1 MLKKR
6 IIFKLYYKDNSFCLS
21 RNFKLQKVGD
31 AEWLF
36 RNLSFEDISNYI
48 DELIILNVDDKNYL
62 DPINKKFQT
71 AIKKLMKKTFIP
83 LTIGGGLRS
92 LGNVSECFKIG
103 ADKILLNTSISDKN
117 FVKKCVKKYGSQAI
131 ICGIDFKFEKRK
143 YFSYVANGT
152 KKYLEV
158 KDHVKIANSLKFGEI
173 FLTSID
179 RDGTGFGYDNGIIK
193 NLDIKTPIVLGG
205 GAGKSEHLETLIID
219 KKISGLMT
227 GNLFNFAGAGLLEL
241 RNKLIKKNVNL
252 RKIEDVD

>member
-1 MLKKR
+1 ML
-6 IIFKLYYKDNSFCLS
+6 
-21 RNFKLQKVGD
+21 
-31 AEWLF
+31 
-36 RNLSFEDISNYI
+36 
-48 DELIILNVDDKNYL
+48 
-62 DPINKKFQT
+62 
-71 AIKKLMKKTFIP
+71 
-83 LTIGGGLRS
+83 
-92 LGNVSECFKIG
+92 
-103 ADKILLNTSISDKN
+103 
-117 FVKKCVKKYGSQAI
+117 KYGSQAI
-131 ICGIDFKFEKRK
+131 ICGIDFKFEKKK

>member
-71 AIKKLMKKTFIP
+71 SIKKLMKKTFIP

-131 ICGIDFKFEKRK
+131 ICGIDFKFEKKK

-158 KDHVKIANSLKFGEI
+158 KDHVKIANSLKFEK

>member
-1 MLKKR
+1 
-6 IIFKLYYKDNSFCLS
+6 
-21 RNFKLQKVGD
+21 
-31 AEWLF
+31 
-36 RNLSFEDISNYI
+36 
-48 DELIILNVDDKNYL
+48 
-62 DPINKKFQT
+62 
-71 AIKKLMKKTFIP
+71 MKKTFIP

-92 LGNVSECFKIG
+92 LDNVSECFKIG
-103 ADKILLNTSISDKN
+103 ADKILLNTSISNKN

-131 ICGIDFKFEKRK
+131 ICGIDFKFEKTK

>member
-1 MLKKR
+1 M
-6 IIFKLYYKDNSFCLS
+6 YYKDNSFCLS

-71 AIKKLMKKTFIP
+71 SIKKLMKKTFIP

-131 ICGIDFKFEKRK
+131 ICGIVFKFEKKK

>member
-71 AIKKLMKKTFIP
+71 SIKKLMKKTFIP

-131 ICGIDFKFEKRK
+131 ICGIDFKSEKRK

-158 KDHVKIANSLKFGEI
+158 KDHVKVANSLKFGEI

-179 RDGTGFGYDNGIIK
+179 RDGTGFGYDNEIIK

-205 GAGKSEHLETLIID
+205 GAGKSEHLEALIID

-252 RKIEDVD
+252 RKIEDVS

>member
-6 IIFKLYYKDNSFCLS
+6 IIFKLYYKDSFFCLS

-31 AEWLF
+31 ADWLF
-36 RNLSFEDISNYI
+36 QNLSFENISNYI

-71 AIKKLMKKTFIP
+71 SVEKLMKKTFIP

-92 LGNVSECFKIG
+92 LDHVNECFKIG
-103 ADKILLNTSISDKN
+103 ADKILLNTSITNKN
-117 FVKKCVKKYGSQAI
+117 FVKKCIKKYGSQAT
-131 ICGIDFKFEKRK
+131 ICGIDFKYEKRK
-143 YFSYVANGT
+143 YFSYIANGT

-158 KDHVKIANSLKFGEI
+158 KDHIKIANSLKFGEI

-179 RDGTGFGYDNGIIK
+179 RDGTGFGYDDGIIK
-193 NLDIKTPIVLGG
+193 NLNVKSPIVLGG

-227 GNLFNFAGAGLLEL
+227 GNLFNFVGVGLLEL

-252 RKIEDVD
+252 RKIEDVG

>member
-36 RNLSFEDISNYI
+36 QNLSFEDISNYI

-71 AIKKLMKKTFIP
+71 SIKKLMKKTFIP

-193 NLDIKTPIVLGG
+193 NLDIKIPIVLGG
-205 GAGKSEHLETLIID
+205 GAGKSEHLETLIIN